1 MLRCQGDI
9 RLTRAE
15 KRRLRIL
22 TGIDPET
29 IRTQVALQR
38 LIGLHLWR
46 YAGDS
51 AEEKLLRAVF
61 DTFRVPG

>member
-1 MLRCQGDI
+1 VLPGDV

-22 TGIDPET
+22 TGIDSDT
-29 IRTQVALQR
+29 IRTEAALKR
-38 LIGLHLWR
+38 LIDLHHWR

-51 AEEKLLRAVF
+51 AEEKLVRTFF

>member
-29 IRTQVALQR
+29 IRTEAALKR
-38 LIGLHLWR
+38 LIDLRLWR
-46 YAGDS
+46 YPGDS
-51 AEEKLLRAVF
+51 VEEKLLRAFF
-61 DTFRVPG
+61 DTFRIPD

>member
-1 MLRCQGDI
+1 MLRCEGDV

-29 IRTQVALQR
+29 IRTDAALER
-38 LIGLHLWR
+38 VIGLHLGR

-51 AEEKLLRAVF
+51 RGGPAFFGPILRAA
-61 DTFRVPG
+61 